1 MICFNKDIKGEEVA
15 LLWVG
20 MMMWCVVDKNIKEK
34 AKDSCCTCFAPYNVR
49 LLPSLLSKSNR
60 FALPFLSVR
69 DRGAIKKSNKNFVI
83 SQKMYYLWSQTPVE
97 QSVPVRP
104 RVWVQSKKLSN

>member
-34 AKDSCCTCFAPYNVR
+34 EKGSCCTCFALDNVR
-49 LLPSLLSKSNR
+49 LLPL
-60 FALPFLSVR
+60 F
-69 DRGAIKKSNKNFVI
+69 I
-83 SQKMYYLWSQTPVE
+83 E
-97 QSVPVRP
+97 
-104 RVWVQSKKLSN
+104 

>member
-34 AKDSCCTCFAPYNVR
+34 GKR
-49 LLPSLLSKSNR
+49 QLLYLLC
-60 FALPFLSVR
+60 AL
-69 DRGAIKKSNKNFVI
+69 
-83 SQKMYYLWSQTPVE
+83 
-97 QSVPVRP
+97 
-104 RVWVQSKKLSN
+104 